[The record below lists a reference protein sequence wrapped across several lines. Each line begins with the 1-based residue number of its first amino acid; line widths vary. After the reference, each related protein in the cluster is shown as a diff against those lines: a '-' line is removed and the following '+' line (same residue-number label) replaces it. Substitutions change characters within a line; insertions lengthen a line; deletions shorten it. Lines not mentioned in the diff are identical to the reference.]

1 MEHIDFMDDKF
12 YQTMVVDYVDYM
24 VSNSELE
31 SEEVMDTM
39 TILLSEVLENMY
51 TPEEIIQAIKEYSP
65 EYLENLAL
73 ESLDNSP
80 ALCDTCGHSGLLSC
94 QH

>member
-24 VSNSELE
+24 VSNSEV
-31 SEEVMDTM
+31 SEEMMDTM

-51 TPEEIIQAIKEYSP
+51 TPEQIIQAIKEFSP

>member
-24 VSNSELE
+24 VSNSEV

-39 TILLSEVLENMY
+39 TIMLSEVLENMY

-65 EYLENLAL
+65 EYLESLAL

-80 ALCDTCGHSGLLSC
+80 ALCDTCGHSGFLSC